1 MDGRMRV
8 LLIISALF
16 VTSAYAE
23 SYNERPMK
31 EIPTAFLCSVI
42 APPAKIEHSEQLA
55 INKELK
61 RRGQQCVNT
70 KKS

>member
-1 MDGRMRV
+1 MEAWLRV
-8 LLIISALF
+8 LLIISTLF
-16 VTSAYAE
+16 VTSAYADSSNE
-23 SYNERPMK
+23 SPMK

-55 INKELK
+55 INKELE

>member
-1 MDGRMRV
+1 
-8 LLIISALF
+8 
-16 VTSAYAE
+16 
-23 SYNERPMK
+23 MK